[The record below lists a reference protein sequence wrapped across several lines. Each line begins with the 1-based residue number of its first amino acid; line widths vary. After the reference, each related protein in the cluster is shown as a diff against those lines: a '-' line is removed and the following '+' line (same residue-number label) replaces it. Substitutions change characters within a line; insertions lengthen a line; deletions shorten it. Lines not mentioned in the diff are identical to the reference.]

1 MLHKVVIE
9 IDTDAGALSTLAS
22 GHLANLW
29 HVAQTNPA
37 AYGDRD
43 ASQLVKSLGDEI
55 VRRWLA
61 EVPADRF
68 VHQAEDQYRNRLAKL
83 HHLESAR

>member
-1 MLHKVVIE
+1 MLHKIVIE
-9 IDTDAGALSTLAS
+9 IDTDADALSSLAS

-43 ASQLVKSLGDEI
+43 ASLIVKA
-55 VRRWLA
+55 V
-61 EVPADRF
+61 
-68 VHQAEDQYRNRLAKL
+68 ED
-83 HHLESAR
+83 